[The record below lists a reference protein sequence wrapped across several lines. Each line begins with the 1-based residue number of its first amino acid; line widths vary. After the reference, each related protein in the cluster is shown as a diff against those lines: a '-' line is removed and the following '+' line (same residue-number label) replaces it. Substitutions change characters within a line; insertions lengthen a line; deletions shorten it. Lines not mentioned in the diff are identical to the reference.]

1 MTDPETWSDFA
12 RLRHD
17 LQNKVHVL
25 LGFLELL
32 EMEGLPASMKEDVGE
47 VTRAAKDVAALVE
60 ELPTG

>member
-1 MTDPETWSDFA
+1 VTDPETGSDFA

-32 EMEGLPASMKEDVGE
+32 EMEDLPASMKEDVGE

-60 ELPTG
+60 ELPK